1 MPDEVSVVFRILL
14 DQLIHR
20 MPIPVIVGSQNVFQ
34 LVLSARS
41 CDWSKD
47 WGWGNVSN
55 KASQANV
62 PTKVHENIIA
72 IIANRL
78 ISHSYD

>member
-1 MPDEVSVVFRILL
+1 
-14 DQLIHR
+14 
-20 MPIPVIVGSQNVFQ
+20 MPIVVIVCPQNVLEF
-34 LVLSARS
+34 VLGASS

-72 IIANRL
+72 RIANRL
-78 ISHSYD
+78 ISPSYY